1 MKNKQIGSMAAA
13 KMIDNMSVFEAARW
27 QALMDAVELIY
38 EKSVDRKMD
47 LNKKKIKPSAI
58 SKFIESTCDIYA
70 RNIERQFEQEN
81 VSKGFERIN

>member
-47 LNKKKIKPSAI
+47 FNKIFYSLAEILII
-58 SKFIESTCDIYA
+58 STWNYYLVIY
-70 RNIERQFEQEN
+70 FLT
-81 VSKGFERIN
+81 SINY

>member
-1 MKNKQIGSMAAA
+1 MDFNK
-13 KMIDNMSVFEAARW
+13 ID
-27 QALMDAVELIY
+27 
-38 EKSVDRKMD
+38 
-47 LNKKKIKPSAI
+47 IKPSAI